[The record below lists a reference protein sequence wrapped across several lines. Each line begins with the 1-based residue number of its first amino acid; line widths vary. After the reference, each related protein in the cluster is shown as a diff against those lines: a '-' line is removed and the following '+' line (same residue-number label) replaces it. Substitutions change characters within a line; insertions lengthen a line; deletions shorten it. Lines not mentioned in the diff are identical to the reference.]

1 MAEGF
6 LFANSIHASM
16 TTENDLTARERVSS
30 DVQSEVASPHGRF
43 YVFEGIDGAGKS
55 TVAGK
60 VFEILKAGTDREIV
74 LTSEPSDSWLGDC
87 VRRSHREG
95 VSPISEALLFVA
107 DRAHHTERIRK
118 WLEDGMIVLS
128 DRYYAST
135 IAYQGAALKPLL
147 GGMAVA
153 WLKSINE
160 PAIIR
165 PDMTFLLL
173 IPPETGMK
181 RLSERNERTKFE
193 KLGFLREVDKIYRDL
208 AEEDETFVVIDA
220 SRSIDEVTG
229 TIVEAMKGN
238 I

>member
-1 MAEGF
+1 
-6 LFANSIHASM
+6 M
-16 TTENDLTARERVSS
+16 TTENDLTTRERVSS
-30 DVQSEVASPHGRF
+30 DVQSVAAPPHGRF

-55 TVAGK
+55 TVTRRI
-60 VFEILKAGTDREIV
+60 FETLTASTDRKVV

-95 VSPISEALLFVA
+95 VGPTCEALLFVA
-107 DRAHHTERIRK
+107 DRADHTERIRK
-118 WLEDGMIVLS
+118 WLENGAIVLS

-135 IAYQGAALKPLL
+135 LAYQGAALKPFL
-147 GGMAVA
+147 GEKSVE
-153 WLKSINE
+153 WLKSLNDPVVIH
-160 PAIIR
+160 

-181 RLSERNERTKFE
+181 RLSGRNERTKFE
-193 KLGFLREVDKIYRDL
+193 KVGFLREVDRIYRDL

-220 SRSIDEVTG
+220 SGTIDEVTG
-229 TIVEAMKGN
+229 TILEAIKSN